1 MHTKSSINIKPI
13 SGNSEAHN
21 LRTGKPLSYVK
32 QERTELNQSWTKE
45 SLHDARAR
53 INKTYK
59 KNVGQK
65 MQAKATP
72 IREGVVNL
80 GKKQNLETLKT
91 TCEKIEERFK
101 IKAIQ
106 IHIHEDEGHHR
117 VKSGE
122 WKQNRHAHI
131 VFDWT
136 DDQGRSVKLKKN
148 DMAELQTLVAD
159 SLGMQRGQ
167 SSDKKH
173 LNSMEYKIQE
183 MEKDAIQLEKDLKK
197 LKATIKAQE
206 YGENIK
212 KGLSE
217 TFKVLGGVSTAKK
230 LKEELKTLKNDFLA
244 LGEEKKLLEKNID
257 SLEKKNQTLDS
268 EKKELEHNNRVLSYK
283 LTTAPTAAQ
292 YQKIEKKAATWFEN
306 CKKMATGEL
315 PIAKVKDFMVKNGHF
330 ESQNQ
335 GPKMSR

>member
-1 MHTKSSINIKPI
+1 MHTTSSINIKPV

-32 QERTELNQSWTKE
+32 QERTELNESWSKE

-53 INKTYK
+53 IEETYK

-72 IREGVVNL
+72 LREGVVNL
-80 GKKQNLETLKT
+80 GKKQNLETLKI
-91 TCEKIEERFK
+91 TCEKIEERFN

-117 VKSGE
+117 IKSGE

-131 VFDWT
+131 IFDWT
-136 DDQGRSVKLKKN
+136 DSQGRSIKLNKN

-173 LNSMEYKIQE
+173 LNSVEYKIQE
-183 MEKDAIQLEKDLKK
+183 MEKDALQLEKDLKK

-206 YGENIK
+206 YGKNIK
-212 KGLSE
+212 KGISE
-217 TFKVLGGVSTAKK
+217 TFKVLGGINTATK

-244 LGEEKKLLEKNID
+244 LGEEKELLRQNVN
-257 SLEKKNQTLDS
+257 SLEKTNQTLDS
-268 EKKELEHNNRVLSYK
+268 EKKALDHNNRVLSYK
-283 LTTAPTAAQ
+283 ITTAPTAAEYKQ
-292 YQKIEKKAATWFEN
+292 VEKAAATWFDN
-306 CKKMATGEL
+306 CRKIVTGQISIQEL
-315 PIAKVKDFMVKNGHF
+315 KDLVVKSGHF
-330 ESQNQ
+330 ESQNRNQ
-335 GPKMSR
+335 GMSR